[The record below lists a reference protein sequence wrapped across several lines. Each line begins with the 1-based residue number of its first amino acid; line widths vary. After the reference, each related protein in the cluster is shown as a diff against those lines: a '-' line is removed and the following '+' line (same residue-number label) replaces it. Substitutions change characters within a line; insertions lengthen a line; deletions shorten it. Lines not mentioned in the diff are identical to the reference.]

1 MKRNNNFQQLF
12 GNTNDLGKQYF
23 NQFQN
28 GRVTNI
34 TAKNY
39 KTFPMFGQNNNK
51 KNNFKNEALKGIQ
64 QDSPLSFLFLSKDN
78 MNIIQNKLRYDIWL
92 KSGKKYII
100 DKQSP
105 IDLEIVM
112 RSIYLQYSQNLNC
125 KYNEQ
130 IDKLND
136 LVLEYAVPQVFIEVE
151 QYLGYLDYVEKM
163 PNPISLPQNLSSAG
177 TKTLRS
183 VTTTF

>member
-1 MKRNNNFQQLF
+1 MKKSNLQQPYSA
-12 GNTNDLGKQYF
+12 TNDMSKQYF

-28 GRVTNI
+28 GRVVDI
-34 TAKNY
+34 TKKPY
-39 KTFPMFGQNNNK
+39 KTFQMFDQNNNK
-51 KNNFKNEALKGIQ
+51 NNNFKNEALRGIQ
-64 QDSPLSFLFLSKDN
+64 QDSALSFLFLSEDN
-78 MNIIQNKLRYDIWL
+78 MEVIQRKLRYEIWL
-92 KSGKKYII
+92 RSGKKYII
-100 DKQSP
+100 ERQSP
-105 IDLEIVM
+105 IDLEIIM

-130 IDKLND
+130 IDKLNA

-151 QYLGYLDYVEKM
+151 QYLGYLDYVQKM
-163 PNPISLPQNLSSAG
+163 PTPIELPQNLSSAG